1 MTRPEQPGKPGDPSE
16 PAYADRVYRSP
27 LAMVGGALLLGI
39 GLWMGGDALFRG
51 DGRAPWTAAAA
62 LLLGVPLVVAFTFR
76 PAVFANDDRMRI
88 RNPFRTVVVPWAA
101 VESLRAVYTT
111 EVVTRGG
118 AKYQL
123 WAVPVS
129 MRQRKLKVRSGG
141 KVLVGAESTL
151 QELRTLAEQN
161 AVRPTAK
168 GEPESRWAYE
178 VIAPALAG
186 LVALTALLATG

>member
-1 MTRPEQPGKPGDPSE
+1 MTSPEQPGESGKTSE
-16 PAYADRVYRSP
+16 PAYADRSYRSAP
-27 LAMVGGALLLGI
+27 AMVGGALLLGI

-51 DGRAPWTAAAA
+51 GGRTPWTAAAA
-62 LLLGVPLVVAFTFR
+62 LLLGVPLVVAFTLR

-101 VESLRAVYTT
+101 VESLRATYST
-111 EVVTRGG
+111 ELVTRGG

-129 MRQRKLKVRSGG
+129 MRQRKLNARSGG
-141 KVLVGAESTL
+141 KVLVGAESTIH
-151 QELRTLAEQN
+151 ELRTLAEQN

-168 GEPESRWAYE
+168 GEPEIRWAYE
-178 VIAPALAG
+178 VIAPALLG
-186 LVALTALLATG
+186 LVALVVLLATG

>member
-151 QELRTLAEQN
+151 QELRTLVEQN